1 MKTVRILL
9 FLGLLVV
16 IYPAFSQDTEDLA
29 DTTYVYG
36 MKHFRIGE
44 VATAATYFEKVVA
57 LRSQTDSSRLVNT
70 FSNLGR
76 CYADMGKK
84 EQAWACYQAAL
95 RVSKKFNN
103 EKGLA
108 YLYNNMGIQEEEQG
122 NMDKSLEYFS
132 TGLIYAEK
140 IGNKGAEALC
150 HESLGI
156 AYGSNGNYPASKM
169 HLMKA
174 LEIYE
179 KAGESVMMVTLLG
192 NLGSLAK
199 EQNNYAE
206 AADWFE
212 KAKITARRNQNFSAI
227 VESSASEAEML
238 LEQKENKAALQTLL
252 ESRPFLDSVQF
263 LPVLSNYYEA
273 LTDAY
278 LADNDWENAFEAND
292 RYYVFRDSL
301 FSNEQKQ
308 ALSEL
313 RTKYEVAQKDL
324 ELSVN
329 KSIIEKQRFI
339 QWALLLGLLLVGV
352 AAFIWW
358 RAFRNKSRL
367 NRLIKKEKQRSDE
380 LLLNILPGA
389 VAEELKNN
397 NRVEAR
403 RFEQVTVICTDF
415 QDFTGIANVLSPEEL
430 VQLLDEYFQAFDTIT
445 TKFGVEKIKTMGDA
459 YMCAGGLPDPSEGAP
474 VAVMQAAIAMRDFVI
489 DLRNKKMQ
497 QGLPFFNCRI
507 GVHTGPVIAGIVGS
521 KKFVYDIWG
530 DTVNTATRM
539 EQYGAIDKINV
550 SEATHELLNGVEGMN
565 FDYRGVLEVKGKGGT
580 GMYFVQ

>member
-16 IYPAFSQDTEDLA
+16 IYPAFSQDTEALA

-108 YLYNNMGIQEEEQG
+108 YLYNNMGILEEEQG

>member
-108 YLYNNMGIQEEEQG
+108 YLYNNMGILEEEQG